1 MAAMPTLALSHLA
14 EKLAA
19 AGAPQ
24 PAVAIRELVAMVKAS
39 VGQEKEVEAQLV
51 DAAEQVAEGGEHLFA
66 ELMSPDIPLETR
78 LARIK
83 ELREA
88 ISQAPSERTDEAH
101 VAEQDVLSENMFQFD
116 GKSLPHVAVR
126 LPVQQRITGP
136 VKFLRKLSATWRLRD
151 QDAAALLGFD
161 ETDADRARD
170 LLAGQA
176 DLKGRDVK
184 DRIVCLFQIRK
195 TLHSLLQDDTAENE
209 WLRQPHVELDQER
222 PMDLLLEGSME
233 NLLLVK
239 DYVEAIAGS

>member
-1 MAAMPTLALSHLA
+1 
-14 EKLAA
+14 
-19 AGAPQ
+19 
-24 PAVAIRELVAMVKAS
+24 MVKAS

-66 ELMSPDIPLETR
+66 ELVSPDIPLETR
-78 LARIK
+78 LVRIR

-88 ISQAPSERTDEAH
+88 ISQAASERTDEVH
-101 VAEQDVLSENMFQFD
+101 VVEEDMLSEDMFQFD
-116 GKSLPHVAVR
+116 EKPLSHVAFR

-136 VKFLRKLSATWRLRD
+136 VKFLRKLLATWRLRD
-151 QDAAALLGFD
+151 QDAVALLGLD
-161 ETDADRARD
+161 ETDADRTRD
-170 LLAGQA
+170 LLAGRA

-195 TLHSLLQDDTAENE
+195 TLHSLLQDDIAENK
-209 WLRQPHVELDQER
+209 WLRQPHVGLDEER

-239 DYVEAIAGS
+239 DYVEAVAGR